1 MMQINDNEKIID
13 ASVMFFY
20 IYDFYNDV
28 NLEENIISK
37 LDCKENINEGI
48 EMFFYSVQ
56 ELKKIMHP

>member
-1 MMQINDNEKIID
+1 
-13 ASVMFFY
+13 MFFY

>member
-1 MMQINDNEKIID
+1 MMRINDNEKIID
-13 ASVMFFY
+13 ASLMFFY

-48 EMFFYSVQ
+48 
-56 ELKKIMHP
+56 